1 MDMAKPTVVYTC
13 CGGSGGW
20 SILRSLAPLGK
31 YRLIG
36 ADSDGLAAGLYAPEL
51 DGHRTV
57 PAGDDPAYVAAV
69 VRLCDEE
76 GADLFWP
83 GSDEEILAVARR
95 HDDFA
100 QVGTAVMTSPAATVE
115 AVTDKLAT
123 VRKLAELGVLVPRSW
138 RLDEAPDDPSIP
150 VIVRPRVARSGKGVR
165 FFDDHGETA
174 KFADELGPEVERYFV
189 QELIDCRTGRLHMA
203 QAIFDR
209 AQNLKAFFSSRSIR
223 TTYSWGGPALG
234 GVPVVSSRLKELTLK
249 IFEATGP
256 YFGPVN
262 AEFIL
267 DPDRGDFV
275 FVEINPRYWGY
286 SYLATAAGINFPELT
301 VRLALGQDITPD
313 FEYRTD
319 IVTMTSRE
327 QIAVPRDSVLG
338 EIPGGGRTVAVLP

>member
-1 MDMAKPTVVYTC
+1 MTNEVPTVVYTC
-13 CGGSGGW
+13 CGGAGGW
-20 SILRSLAPLGK
+20 SILRSLAPLAK

-57 PAGDDPAYVAAV
+57 PAGDHPSYVEAV
-69 VRLCDEE
+69 VTLCAEE
-76 GADLFWP
+76 RADLFWP

-123 VRKLAELGVLVPRSW
+123 VRKLAELGVPVPRSW
-138 RLDEAPDDPSIP
+138 RLDEAPDDASIP
-150 VIVRPRVARSGKGVR
+150 VIVRPRVARSGRGVR
-165 FFDDHGETA
+165 FFDNHGETA
-174 KFADELGPEVERYFV
+174 KFADELGPEAERYFV
-189 QELIDCRTGRLHMA
+189 QERIDCRTGRLHMA

-223 TTYSWGGPALG
+223 TTYPWGGPALG
-234 GVPVVSSRLKELTLK
+234 GVPVVSSRLKELTLR

-262 AEFIL
+262 AEFIF

-286 SYLATAAGINFPELT
+286 SYLATAAGINFPDLT
-301 VRLALGQDITPD
+301 VRLALGEDVPD
-313 FEYRTD
+313 SFDYCAEV
-319 IVTMTSRE
+319 VTMTSRE
-327 QIAVPRDSVLG
+327 QIAIPLSEVLG
-338 EIPGGGRTVAVLP
+338 EIPSGGA